1 MFHPGEN
8 FNPQPVKL
16 PILVD
21 TAPASLFFDVDRS
34 VFALNLVRE
43 STRLVI

>member
-8 FNPQPVKL
+8 FNPQPAKL

-21 TAPASLFFDVDRS
+21 TAPAASVFDAVRS
-34 VFALNLVRE
+34 VFALNLARE
-43 STRLVI
+43 STRLAI

>member
-8 FNPQPVKL
+8 FNPQPAKL

-21 TAPASLFFDVDRS
+21 TAPSSPFFDVVRS

>member
-8 FNPQPVKL
+8 FNPQPAKL

-21 TAPASLFFDVDRS
+21 TAPSSAVFDVVRS